1 MKTKVTEVI
10 RQWSRAGLMII
21 VVVVATLEATSI
33 LQYSFS
39 RKGMQEEA
47 NKRAESQLEATQNK
61 IMDIINQAEAAVR
74 NSMWIAQWCLNVPD
88 SLHRVAQRIVEDNP
102 VVVGST
108 VAMVPG
114 YLPRRPLFSPYVFKA
129 GEGELRFASLA
140 TPEYD
145 YPSQEWFVKA
155 LENEAGYWSEPYID
169 TGGGDIL
176 MTTFS
181 MPIKDAS
188 GVTAAVLTADIS
200 LDWLTELVGNLT
212 VYPNAFN
219 MVLSRE
225 GKIMV
230 CPVETLVMTKTVN
243 EMASQMDDSVST
255 KKLNS
260 AMLSGESGHAHI
272 KYRGANNYVYFA
284 PVKRTGWSMS
294 IVIPEDEIFS
304 NLKRVGL
311 MVTIF
316 QVLGI
321 LMLILMFRSMFR
333 HYEQNKKLNEKR
345 ERMEGDLQIAS
356 GIQMSMVPKVFPPFP
371 ERHDLDMAADIVPA
385 REVGGDLYDYFI
397 RDEKLFF
404 CIGDVSGKGVP
415 ASLVMAVTRTTFRNL
430 SASEDSP
437 GKIVRGMNESLCA
450 MNESSMFVTF
460 FCGVLDL
467 ASGTLRYC
475 NAGHNPPLILTRSM
489 QFLPVEANLPLGIM
503 SGMEFKEQGISFRYD
518 DALFLYTDGLTEAE
532 NAGHMQFGEE
542 RMKKVLHGRKGAY
555 EHLKNMEKEVASF
568 VGGAPQSDDLTML
581 FIHYL
586 GGQADS
592 GNLRMMFHNDIKQV
606 SQLEGWLETVSRELE
621 CPESLIPSLN
631 LALEEAVTNVILYAY
646 PKGIYGPVELDA
658 LREGNSLKFVLS
670 DSGKPFDPTA
680 RPDADVNASL
690 EDRQIGGL
698 GIHLV
703 RSIMDAVSYE
713 YRDGRNILTMTKNI

>member
-1 MKTKVTEVI
+1 MSSKVTEII

-21 VVVVATLEATSI
+21 FVVVVTLEATSI

-47 NKRAESQLEATQNK
+47 NKRAESQLEAAQNR
-61 IMDIINQAEAAVR
+61 IMDIINQTEAAVR
-74 NSMWIAQWCLNVPD
+74 NSVWIAQWCLNVPD
-88 SLHRVAQRIVEDNP
+88 SLQRVAQRIVEDNP

-108 VAMVPG
+108 VALVPG
-114 YLPRRPLFSPYVFKA
+114 YLPRRPLFSPYVFQA
-129 GEGELRFASLA
+129 PGGELRFSSLA

-155 LENEAGYWSEPYID
+155 LDSESGYWSEPYID

-181 MPIKDAS
+181 MPIKDYR
-188 GVTAAVLTADIS
+188 GTTAAVLTADIS

-212 VYPNAFN
+212 VYPNAYN
-219 MVLSRE
+219 MVVSRE

-230 CPVETLVMTKTVN
+230 CPVETLVMNKTIN
-243 EMASQMDDSVST
+243 EMVAHLEDT
-255 KKLNS
+255 AATNKLN
-260 AMLSGESGHAHI
+260 ATMLSGEAGHVHI
-272 KYRGANNYVYFA
+272 KYRGVNNFVYFA
-284 PVKRTGWSMS
+284 PVERTGWSMS

-304 NLKRVGL
+304 SLKRVGL

-333 HYEQNKKLNEKR
+333 HYEQNKKLNEQR
-345 ERMEGDLQIAS
+345 ERMEGDLHIAS
-356 GIQMSMVPKVFPPFP
+356 GIQMSMVPKTFPPFP

-385 REVGGDLYDYFI
+385 REVGGDLYDYYI

-415 ASLVMAVTRTTFRNL
+415 ASLVMAVTRTSFRNL

-437 GKIVRGMNESLCA
+437 GKIVRAMNDSLCA
-450 MNESSMFVTF
+450 MNESNMFVTF

-467 ASGTLRYC
+467 AAGRLRYC
-475 NAGHNPPLILTRSM
+475 NAGHNPPLSLTDTM
-489 QFLPVEANLPLGIM
+489 KMLPVEPNLPLGVM
-503 SGMEFKEQGISFRYD
+503 PGMDFKEQETAFNYD

-532 NAGHMQFGEE
+532 DAEHEQFGEE
-542 RMKKVLHGRKGAY
+542 RMLDAMHGRKGAY
-555 EHLKNMEKEVASF
+555 SHLRDIEERVKAF
-568 VGGAPQSDDLTML
+568 VGDAPQSDDLTML

-586 GGQADS
+586 GGEA
-592 GNLRMMFHNDIKQV
+592 GTKGLHFVMHNDVKQV
-606 SQLEGWLETVSRELE
+606 SRLPGWLDTVAAKLDV
-621 CPESLIPSLN
+621 PESLLPGLN
-631 LALEEAVTNVILYAY
+631 LALEEAVTNVMMYAY
-646 PKGIYGPVELDA
+646 PSGLYGSVELDA
-658 LREGNSLKFVLS
+658 SREGNELKFVLY
-670 DSGKPFDPTA
+670 DSGTPFDPTA
-680 RPDADVNASL
+680 RPEVDTAAGL
-690 EDRQIGGL
+690 EDRSIGGL

-703 RSIMDAVSYE
+703 RQIMDSVKYD
-713 YRDGRNILTMTKNI
+713 RLDGYNILTMIKNL

>member
-1 MKTKVTEVI
+1 MSSKVTEII

-21 VVVVATLEATSI
+21 LVVVVTLEATSI

-47 NKRAESQLEATQNK
+47 NKRAESQLEATQNR
-61 IMDIINQAEAAVR
+61 IMDIINQTEAAVR
-74 NSMWIAQWCLNVPD
+74 NSVWIAQWCLNVPD
-88 SLHRVAQRIVEDNP
+88 SLQRVAQRIVEDNP

-108 VAMVPG
+108 VALVPG
-114 YLPRRPLFSPYVFKA
+114 YLPRRPLFSPYVFQA
-129 GEGELRFASLA
+129 PGGELRFSSLA

-145 YPSQEWFVKA
+145 YPSQEWFLKA
-155 LENEAGYWSEPYID
+155 LDSESGYWSEPYID

-181 MPIKDAS
+181 MPIKDYR
-188 GVTAAVLTADIS
+188 GTTAAVLTADIS

-212 VYPNAFN
+212 VYPNAYN
-219 MVLSRE
+219 MVVSRE

-230 CPVETLVMTKTVN
+230 CPVETLVMNKTIN
-243 EMASQMDDSVST
+243 EMVAHLDDT
-255 KKLNS
+255 AATNKLN
-260 AMLSGESGHAHI
+260 ATMLSGEAGHVHI
-272 KYRGANNYVYFA
+272 KYRGSNNFVYFA
-284 PVKRTGWSMS
+284 PVERTGWSMS

-304 NLKRVGL
+304 SLKKVGL

-333 HYEQNKKLNEKR
+333 HYEQNKKLNEQR
-345 ERMEGDLQIAS
+345 ERMEGDLHIAS
-356 GIQMSMVPKVFPPFP
+356 GIQMSMVPKTFPPFP

-385 REVGGDLYDYFI
+385 REVGGDLYDYYI

-415 ASLVMAVTRTTFRNL
+415 ASLVMAVTRTSFRNL

-437 GKIVRGMNESLCA
+437 GKIVRAMNDSLCA
-450 MNESSMFVTF
+450 MNESNMFVTF

-467 ASGTLRYC
+467 AAGRLRYC
-475 NAGHNPPLILTRSM
+475 NAGHNPPLSLTETM
-489 QFLPVEANLPLGIM
+489 KMLPVEPNLPLGVM
-503 SGMEFKEQGISFRYD
+503 PGMDFKEQETAFSYD

-532 NAGHMQFGEE
+532 DAEHEQFGEE
-542 RMKKVLHGRKGAY
+542 RMLDAMHGRKGAY
-555 EHLKNMEKEVASF
+555 SHLRNIEERVKAF
-568 VGGAPQSDDLTML
+568 VGDAPQSDDLTML

-586 GGQADS
+586 GGEAGTKS
-592 GNLRMMFHNDIKQV
+592 LHLVMHNDVKQV
-606 SQLEGWLETVSRELE
+606 SRLPGWLDTVAAKLDV
-621 CPESLIPSLN
+621 PESLLPGLN

-658 LREGNSLKFVLS
+658 LKEGNSLKFVLS